1 MEDEV
6 KQGFQ
11 LDGHDVGEYTIT
23 SAATPDA
30 LVKKVNAF
38 INQKWVPIGSPVPGT
53 DAAGRPMIIQ
63 ALIRSKSANKKK
75 ISRA

>member
-6 KQGFQ
+6 RQGFQ

-23 SAATPDA
+23 SAATADA

-38 INQKWVPIGSPVPGT
+38 IKLKWVPIGGPILGI
-53 DAAGRPMIIQ
+53 DAGKPLIVQ

-75 ISRA
+75 ISLA